1 MLLWPARLNIRL
13 MMSNPMPC
21 PTGHFLYS
29 ILFMALS
36 VLYIGLL
43 YSNHS
48 IIKGKF
54 RYDGLWIIVHAR
66 GGRQTW

>member
-1 MLLWPARLNIRL
+1 
-13 MMSNPMPC
+13 MPC

-29 ILFMALS
+29 TLFMALS
-36 VLYIGLL
+36 VLYIGQL
-43 YSNHS
+43 YSNYS

-66 GGRQTW
+66 AGGQTW